1 MTLDRALLARYLRQ
15 RAELG
20 GPELFLDER
29 TAGELVRLLAGDA
42 AGEAMAPVS
51 AADAKAALR
60 EMLAGGD
67 AAVPGRGTRPGPPA
81 RSSDRPPAAAP
92 PAAPVAVSA
101 RRAGPTAA
109 DDRGRADVAAA
120 LAALKDEVAVCN
132 RCRLAHGRT
141 QAVFGEGNPLAELV
155 VVGEAPGQ
163 EEDRTGRPFVGPA
176 GKLLDRLLMSA
187 GFPRRDVYICNVL
200 KSRPPNNRNPQP
212 DEVAACTPWLRRQL
226 ELIRPKVL
234 LAVGKF
240 AAQHLAGSE
249 EGIGRLRGRVL
260 SYEGIPLVV
269 SYHPAFL
276 LRSPQWTRTAWQD
289 FQLARKV
296 LDEQA

>member
-15 RAELG
+15 RAELA
-20 GPELFLDER
+20 GPELLLDEL
-29 TAGELVRLLAGDA
+29 TAEELVRLLAGDA
-42 AGEAMAPVS
+42 ARGATAPVS

-60 EMLAGGD
+60 EMLGGGD
-67 AAVPGRGTRPGPPA
+67 AAGRGPRPGPTP
-81 RSSDRPPAAAP
+81 RPSDRPAAPRP
-92 PAAPVAVSA
+92 PAAPVAASA
-101 RRAGPTAA
+101 RPAGPTAA

-120 LAALKDEVAVCN
+120 LAALKDEVAVCG
-132 RCRLAHGRT
+132 RCRLAQGRT

-212 DEVAACTPWLRRQL
+212 DEIAACTPWLRRQL

-249 EGIGRLRGRVL
+249 ESIGRLRGRVL